1 MDALEKQLRIN
12 DLLYFYE
19 PLLTPKQQ
27 KILHYYY
34 SENYTLKEIAQL
46 EDISRNAVHDHIQN
60 AVQKLENFEKQ
71 LQLKSKQDKR
81 DKIIQKLLESTTDE
95 TLKKLINQLEKVA

>member
-1 MDALEKQLRIN
+1 MDALEKQLMIN

-19 PLLTPKQQ
+19 SLLTSKQL

-46 EDISRNAVHDHIQN
+46 ENISRNAVHDHIQN
-60 AVQKLENFEKQ
+60 AVQKLEHFEEK
-71 LQLKSKQDKR
+71 LQLKSKQEKR
-81 DKIIQKLLESTTDE
+81 DELIQKILHKTDDE
-95 TLKKLINQLEKVA
+95 RIIKLIKQLEKVA